1 MSDPDQTVSIPSLL
15 LLAALGAI
23 AVKYFLFPSP
33 ASVSASNPTA
43 TTRGQAN
50 PADVEQ
56 IANMFPQIPRRDIM
70 WDLQRTGGSVA
81 ATTERIL
88 GRGGLDTVS
97 LVVIVRFCGFEVSF
111 TNLGVLGQP
120 PPTFQP
126 TNIPFPGAVR
136 PSTGTA
142 QPQAKQEYV
151 DLIKRYKLE
160 GKLGREAE
168 VQEGISRTWSPNKDE
183 RQAALQRRRE
193 EMVLNAR
200 RKMEEND
207 RKGAPNA

>member
-15 LLAALGAI
+15 LLAALGAL

-33 ASVSASNPTA
+33 TSASASNPTT

-81 ATTERIL
+81 GTTERIL
-88 GRGGLDTVS
+88 GRGGLDT
-97 LVVIVRFCGFEVSF
+97 
-111 TNLGVLGQP
+111 P

-126 TNIPFPGAVR
+126 TNIPSPGAVR

-142 QPQAKQEYV
+142 QQQSKQEYV

-168 VQEGISRTWSPNKDE
+168 VQEGSSRTWSANSDE

-200 RKMEEND
+200 RKMEEKD
-207 RKGAPNA
+207 RQGAGNA